1 MATEL
6 TRSRIFRVDFTLDY
20 SEKTV
25 SEWNGRDSD
34 ELYDRDSSVVKE
46 YFWDV
51 KISEYSNKEI
61 IDFISAR
68 AATLNA
74 LVDENPELSYDF
86 EAIKCSLGNISLHDI
101 DSFEVNRSEMN
112 IGSCSKYSANVVVR
126 CGMRGQYVVG
136 YVNDNVNHAM
146 NTGYS
151 DPGDEA
157 TTAAMQLVENYLA
170 ENNLLDERYI
180 INI

>member
-6 TRSRIFRVDFTLDY
+6 QKSRIFRVDFTLDY

-51 KISEYSNKEI
+51 KISEYSKKEI
-61 IDFISAR
+61 AEAISTR
-68 AATLNA
+68 AEKLNA
-74 LVDENPELSYDF
+74 LVEIHPELSYDF
-86 EAIKCSLGNISLHDI
+86 EAIKCSLGNISLYQI
-101 DSFEVNRSEMN
+101 DSFEIDKSEMN
-112 IGSCSKYSANVVVR
+112 IGNSNKYSANVVVR

-151 DPGDEA
+151 DPSDEA
-157 TTAAMQLVENYLA
+157 TTAAMQLVEDYLA
-170 ENNLLDERYI
+170 DCSLLDERYI

>member
-6 TRSRIFRVDFTLDY
+6 QKSRIFRVDFTLDY

-34 ELYDRDSSVVKE
+34 ELCDWDSSVAKE

-51 KISEYSNKEI
+51 KISEYSKKEI
-61 IDFISAR
+61 AEAISTR
-68 AATLNA
+68 AEKLNA
-74 LVDENPELSYDF
+74 IVDENPELSFDF
-86 EAIKCSLGNISLHDI
+86 EAIKCSLGNISVYNV
-101 DSFEVNRSEMN
+101 DSFEVDKAEMR
-112 IGSCSKYSANVVVR
+112 IGSCNKYTANVVVR

-136 YVNDNVNHAM
+136 YVNDVVNHAM

-151 DPGDEA
+151 DPSDEA
-157 TTAAMQLVENYLA
+157 TTAAMQLVEDYLA
-170 ENNLLDERYI
+170 ENKLLDERYTLKF
-180 INI
+180 